1 MYYAAVKPNE
11 VIAVTVL
18 AVILALGL
26 TLTTPIVGLQAT
38 LGLLIVVIA
47 FTSVPAAL
55 YLLIFSMLLSP
66 EIAVGRVEG
75 RGVGVRELSFRLDDV
90 FLVIIGFGWLVKMAV
105 YRELGVF
112 RETPLNRPI
121 EIGRA
126 HV

>member
-47 FTSVPAAL
+47 LLPA
-55 YLLIFSMLLSP
+55 LLAWPS
-66 EIAVGRVEG
+66 
-75 RGVGVRELSFRLDDV
+75 
-90 FLVIIGFGWLVKMAV
+90 
-105 YRELGVF
+105 
-112 RETPLNRPI
+112 RP
-121 EIGRA
+121 
-126 HV
+126 